1 MRDRISEITVGGNR
15 YYGIE
20 IGDDKSGVPKHILQG
35 VREQGLIIDDHNISK
50 WNWNGV
56 TTVGDRV
63 YVYFDPCNIEGLETI
78 ATSNRKNALILIEEI
93 AYGILNADKSFLS
106 LDGDIFPLYRIFIID
121 KTKILL
127 LPPDLG
133 NILAI
138 ARIGERRREEVGN
151 LVKENILHSYALVLE
166 MAELMYFA
174 ATGMFPYSLH
184 EVRSNHFQEV
194 PIEFFNTGLDS
205 RTEAFINLVLNANNK
220 KMREI
225 SGNRKGWENLG
236 WFLQES
242 NSLAWNLESIKET
255 EMEKRLE
262 ETESSDEYKEFFEK
276 SAKIAK
282 RRDFWR
288 VKGTLIV
295 TASIIALIVLSVFSS
310 ILYNSLK
317 APTTKDMD
325 QEEMLYHF
333 YEAQNALDIT
343 EMSEGVK
350 ASIPQESE
358 VMNLF
363 VTRQTRMA
371 YENTNTQV
379 EASDWVN
386 KGKPAIEETSYV
398 YGTIV
403 EKAELIADDKW
414 RVDAI
419 WYTPYPY
426 EKDKE
431 DESVA
436 IEGKSPIYSYRVT
449 ETFQFKW
456 NKRGWWNITDIEI
469 TGYEFLNLE
478 YADTYKK
485 ESSTLFSAT

>member
-35 VREQGLIIDDHNISK
+35 VRDQGLIIDDHSITR
-50 WNWNGV
+50 WCWNGV

-63 YVYFDPCNIEGLETI
+63 YVYFDPCDIEGLETI
-78 ATSNRKNALILIEEI
+78 ATSNRENALILIEEI
-93 AYGILNADKSFLS
+93 AYGILNADKAFLS
-106 LDGDIFPLYRIFIID
+106 LEGDIFPLYRIFILD

-151 LVKENILHSYALVLE
+151 LVKENILHSYGLVLE

-174 ATGMFPYSLH
+174 ATGIFPYSLH

-194 PIEFFNTGLDS
+194 PIEFFNTGLDPK
-205 RTEAFINLVLNANNK
+205 TEAFINLVLNANNK
-220 KMREI
+220 RMREI

-242 NSLAWNLESIKET
+242 NSLVWNLESIDES
-255 EMEKRLE
+255 EMEKRIE
-262 ETESSDEYKEFFEK
+262 DTESSDEYKEFFEK
-276 SAKIAK
+276 SARIAK

-317 APTTKDMD
+317 APATKDMD

-379 EASDWVN
+379 NASDWVN
-386 KGKPAIEETSYV
+386 NGKPAIEETKYV

-414 RVDAI
+414 KVEAI

-436 IEGKSPIYSYRVT
+436 IEGKSPVYSYRVT

-456 NKRGWWNITDIEI
+456 NNRGWWIITDIEI
-469 TGYEFLNLE
+469 TGYEFLDLE

-485 ESSTLFSAT
+485 ESSALFSAT